1 MREIDRVLIVQKS
14 IKDFFWRIKS
24 ILKKVKNQCC
34 VKISQFS
41 NFQHW
46 RSNSKGDFVLRN
58 QFKCRYERFGMMNL
72 INKNLRSEIF
82 YKNDTNLKPYI
93 IINCFHLAKTGSKGK
108 VNKFVFKEPNS
119 KIHINRLHRTKLKDQ
134 CKFCVQFVS
143 EKMINT

>member
-72 INKNLRSEIF
+72 INKNLRLEIF

-93 IINCFHLAKTGSKGK
+93 IINCFHLAKTGSKGFINWNRHTQTR
-108 VNKFVFKEPNS
+108 VLFKLISEIF
-119 KIHINRLHRTKLKDQ
+119 KTKLTKVKS
-134 CKFCVQFVS
+134 CLK
-143 EKMINT
+143 I